1 MEKYMYDENGNKRTK
16 DYAFCIQM
24 AHEDKVVALPC
35 SQFYDPQNVEEGEKY
50 VRFAFCKD

>member
-1 MEKYMYDENGNKRTK
+1 MYDENGNKRTK